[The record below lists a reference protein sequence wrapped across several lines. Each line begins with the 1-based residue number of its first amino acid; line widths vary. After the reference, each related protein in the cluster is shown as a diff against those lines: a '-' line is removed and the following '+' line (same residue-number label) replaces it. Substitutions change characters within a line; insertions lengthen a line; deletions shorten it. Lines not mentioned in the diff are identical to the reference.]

1 MLLLRARTLFLLP
14 QRLKEVKPV
23 LWNLIWAKHGLH
35 LLHTFQQE
43 KYWPAENEI
52 KDRASVDT
60 AALTLHRFYRSTREV
75 SGDHYTADW
84 SNRLSLIQR
93 FQRIYSNT
101 AGHAVGGLIYSTVHI
116 FLFKLYILTWQ
127 TNRWLYLI
135 AQVACILRHAK
146 LLQVVFFFTRF
157 MIIFLLLFYSCHSC
171 LEFFDTRWFMPGHSR

>member
-1 MLLLRARTLFLLP
+1 MSFKQEKKNKFKCQNENSSLHNVWIKYNTIKRTFSSVLLLRARTLFLLP

-60 AALTLHRFYRSTREV
+60 AALTLHRFYPSTREV

-84 SNRLSLIQR
+84 SNRLSLIQG

-116 FLFKLYILTWQ
+116 FLF
-127 TNRWLYLI
+127 
-135 AQVACILRHAK
+135 
-146 LLQVVFFFTRF
+146 
-157 MIIFLLLFYSCHSC
+157 
-171 LEFFDTRWFMPGHSR
+171 